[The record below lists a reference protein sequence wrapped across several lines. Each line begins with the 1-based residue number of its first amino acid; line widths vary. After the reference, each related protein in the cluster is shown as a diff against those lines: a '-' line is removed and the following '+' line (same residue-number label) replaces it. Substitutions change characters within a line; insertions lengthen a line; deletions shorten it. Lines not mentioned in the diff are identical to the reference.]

1 MKSSRHE
8 PLLDT
13 PFPADLLYALFP
25 AIPDH
30 FFILDQKYR
39 ICFSNWNRTEHL
51 SEELKYFGVTCHK
64 LFQGRDTP
72 CSRCSAR
79 EAFAT
84 CKPVYREMSQRRDL
98 TTVRVSIHPVPGQ
111 QGPPRYLLIHVTD
124 ITEAR
129 RTDRK
134 LRQQERFLQTIL
146 DNLDNPVWIKDRDYR
161 YLVTNSSFSSLFGLK
176 PDQIIGRKSEALHP
190 ESSFTGEDS
199 TDRKALEQGIAAR
212 LEQPVT
218 DINKTRHFFEI
229 RKIPVHDD
237 QGQVIGVAGI
247 ARDISDRKKMN
258 QRHEQQTKQ
267 IQENEVLLRE
277 NLQAQEETLEQR
289 LAEGLLHG
297 VLPYLIKLQQ
307 TELEPM
313 ARLFVETAMANVKQ
327 ILSSHG
333 AELSTGL
340 LRLTPMELKIAELV
354 REGMQTKEIAARLG
368 LSPATVNTHR
378 RNIRKRLGLNKKS
391 TNLHSFLNSIS
402 PI

>member
-1 MKSSRHE
+1 MSQVRKFR
-8 PLLDT
+8 
-13 PFPADLLYALFP
+13 
-25 AIPDH
+25 
-30 FFILDQKYR
+30 
-39 ICFSNWNRTEHL
+39 
-51 SEELKYFGVTCHK
+51 LKYFGVACHK
-64 LFQGRDTP
+64 LFHGRDTP

-84 CKPVYREMSQRRDL
+84 CKPVHTEVSQRNDL
-98 TTVRVSIHPVPGQ
+98 TSIRVSMHPIPGQ
-111 QGPPRYLLIHVTD
+111 QGPPRYLLVHVAD

-129 RTDRK
+129 KTDLK
-134 LRQQERFLQTIL
+134 LRQQERFLQAIL
-146 DNLDNPVWIKDRDYR
+146 DNLEDPVWIRDRDYR
-161 YLVTNSSFSSLFGLK
+161 YLMANSSFSSLFGLK
-176 PDQIIGRKSEALHP
+176 PEQIIGRKAEALHP
-190 ESSFTGEDS
+190 ESSFTQVDS

-218 DINKTRHFFEI
+218 DINNTHHLFEI

-237 QGQVIGVAGI
+237 QGRIIGVAGI
-247 ARDISDRKKMN
+247 ARDITDRKEMD
-258 QRHEQQTKQ
+258 QRYEQQEKQ
-267 IQENEVLLRE
+267 LQENEALLRE
-277 NLQAQEETLEQR
+277 ILQAQEEDREILEQQ
-289 LAEGLLHG
+289 LIEGLQHG

-307 TELEPM
+307 TNLEPM
-313 ARLFVETAMANVKQ
+313 ARLFVETAMSNVKQ

-402 PI
+402 LQ